1 MIPKINQK
9 YVKYFLTVILTFGT
23 LQLIHCE
30 PQIAYS
36 NRTHQQIIVPAT
48 VIERSEPLANGC
60 YNQTIKE
67 PDHSD
72 LSRFIYTEQLICPPG
87 VNMTAM
93 TQHYARPQTNSGFP
107 PTAPADI
114 GKSYV
119 VLQPVPTMQN
129 HSAFNT
135 HYQNQS
141 YAVNATPP
149 LAPAWPAPMPPT
161 AAVAPPRPIV
171 TEKPN
176 TVTSQVMVLSQ
187 KTGQY
192 AKERKANT
200 AANLFVVKT
209 YVIVVALF
217 LI

>member
-1 MIPKINQK
+1 
-9 YVKYFLTVILTFGT
+9 
-23 LQLIHCE
+23 
-30 PQIAYS
+30 
-36 NRTHQQIIVPAT
+36 
-48 VIERSEPLANGC
+48 
-60 YNQTIKE
+60 
-67 PDHSD
+67 
-72 LSRFIYTEQLICPPG
+72 
-87 VNMTAM
+87 MTAM

-107 PTAPADI
+107 PTAPTDI

-161 AAVAPPRPIV
+161 VGSTPAVAPSRPII

-187 KTGQY
+187 KTGHY
-192 AKERKANT
+192 AKERKTNT

-209 YVIVVALF
+209 YVIVLSLF
-217 LI
+217 LFSILM